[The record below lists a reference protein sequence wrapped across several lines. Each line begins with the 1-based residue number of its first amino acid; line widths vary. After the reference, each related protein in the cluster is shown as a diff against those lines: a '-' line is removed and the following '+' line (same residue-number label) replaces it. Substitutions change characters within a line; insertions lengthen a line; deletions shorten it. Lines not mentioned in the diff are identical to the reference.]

1 MYLQTNKKV
10 SIRFDLVYYVSFDKN
25 QTQLMFIVPI
35 SSKRFQVTLKF
46 IDAREIGE
54 KWENLRNFFS
64 SGETL
69 IHMRVGWVCEREIV
83 CCQRVGVSVM
93 HLPLLANQ
101 T

>member
-35 SSKRFQVTLKF
+35 SSKRFQATLKF

-54 KWENLRNFFS
+54 K
-64 SGETL
+64 
-69 IHMRVGWVCEREIV
+69 
-83 CCQRVGVSVM
+83 
-93 HLPLLANQ
+93 
-101 T
+101 